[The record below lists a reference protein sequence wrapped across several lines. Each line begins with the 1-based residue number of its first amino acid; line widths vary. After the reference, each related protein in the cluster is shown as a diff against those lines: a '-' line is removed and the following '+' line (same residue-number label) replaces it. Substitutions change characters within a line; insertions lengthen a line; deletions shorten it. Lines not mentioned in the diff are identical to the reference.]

1 MDSRLTQL
9 GDEIRVVGDGALNA
23 ATKYFNLFCAKR
35 EEDIDIILK
44 FLDIEELQWHRFKK
58 STGELFVNCN
68 L

>member
-1 MDSRLTQL
+1 MNGLTQL

-23 ATKYFNLFCAKR
+23 ATKHFFCAKR

-44 FLDIEELQWHRFKK
+44 FLDIEELQWQSFKK

>member
-35 EEDIDIILK
+35 EEDIPQETYLGRTK
-44 FLDIEELQWHRFKK
+44 L
-58 STGELFVNCN
+58 
-68 L
+68 